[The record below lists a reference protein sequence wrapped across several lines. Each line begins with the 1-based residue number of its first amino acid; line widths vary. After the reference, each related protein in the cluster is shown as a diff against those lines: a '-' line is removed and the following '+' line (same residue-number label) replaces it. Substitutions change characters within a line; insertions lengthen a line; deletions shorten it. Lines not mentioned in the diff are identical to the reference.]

1 MEEIFTI
8 KIEKAYGTYTLLKDG
23 VKFHFN
29 TIEDIGTFMD
39 SNKTLEGDVESTT
52 YVFDEESI
60 EEAMDLTMM
69 SALIAW
75 GNKLYVG
82 DAIKIEI
89 KATYEPEDK

>member
-1 MEEIFTI
+1 
-8 KIEKAYGTYTLLKDG
+8 
-23 VKFHFN
+23 
-29 TIEDIGTFMD
+29 MD
-39 SNKTLEGDVESTT
+39 SDKTLEGNVESTI

-75 GNKLYVG
+75 GNRLCVG